1 MIILV
6 SILASLAAFL
16 GGVVALKMR
25 DKLHLIL
32 GFSAGAVIGAALFD
46 LIPEAIELG
55 EPFYEAG
62 VLTAIT
68 AAGFLI
74 YLIIDR
80 LFPFH
85 GHEHESEG
93 DCGCREITGH
103 SIQGQMRSENTSA
116 EQAQS
121 PNVATSKTNHRGSLG
136 AASFTLHSLIDGVT
150 IGLAFQASAALGT
163 IVAVA
168 VVAHRFSDGIN
179 TVGVILKNKGG
190 MKHAV
195 GWLTAVAAAPIAGA
209 LSTFAFSVPDNVLA
223 IILAAFAGF
232 FLYIGASDLI
242 PEGHHSHSRFYTTTM
257 TLLGA
262 AVLYM
267 IITLAE

>member
-1 MIILV
+1 MVIIV

-16 GGVVALKMR
+16 GGAIALKMR
-25 DKLHLIL
+25 DKLHLVL

-68 AAGFLI
+68 AVGFLI

-85 GHEHESEG
+85 GHEYESEG
-93 DCGCREITGH
+93 DCGCKGLQP
-103 SIQGQMRSENTSA
+103 IQGNGDSM
-116 EQAQS
+116 QS
-121 PNVATSKTNHRGSLG
+121 SNDLSTGSGADEFKTNHRGSLG
-136 AASFTLHSLIDGVT
+136 AASFCLHSLIDGIA

-179 TVGVILKNKGG
+179 TVGVILKNRGE
-190 MKHAV
+190 MRHAV
-195 GWLTAVAAAPIAGA
+195 GWLSVVAIAPIAGA

-223 IILAAFAGF
+223 IILATFAGF

-242 PEGHHSHSRFYTTTM
+242 PEGHHSHSRFYTTAM

-262 AVLYM
+262 VVLYA
-267 IITLAE
+267 IIMLAE